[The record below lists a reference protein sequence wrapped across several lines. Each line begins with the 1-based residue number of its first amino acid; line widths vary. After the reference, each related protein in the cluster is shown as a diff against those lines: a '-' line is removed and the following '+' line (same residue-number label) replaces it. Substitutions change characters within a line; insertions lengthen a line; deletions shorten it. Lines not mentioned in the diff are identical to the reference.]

1 MSLGFLFHGSCLIND
16 HVKRSFGTAPLCSA
30 TELLFFSSRHGRSQS
45 NLWMSG
51 SPQKHSEAPEK
62 LDRGVGG
69 LGRGGQPQNAL
80 MYFLCQR
87 VTGRSLPKPCSLGN
101 KGIAEVVGP
110 PSPGQNPE
118 LMSFISSCWRP
129 RGGAILGVGGCSSSS
144 SG

>member
-16 HVKRSFGTAPLCSA
+16 HVKRSFGTASLCSA

-69 LGRGGQPQNAL
+69 LGRGVSHKMLSCISCVKGLREGPFLNPAPWEIKELQRLLVHRLQARTQN
-80 MYFLCQR
+80 
-87 VTGRSLPKPCSLGN
+87 
-101 KGIAEVVGP
+101 
-110 PSPGQNPE
+110 
-118 LMSFISSCWRP
+118 
-129 RGGAILGVGGCSSSS
+129 
-144 SG
+144 